1 MKARLL
7 PHDPYYFDI
16 IRVTLNNQGKL
27 TLVIQDMKTLPLGS
41 WDVISEAIVCEPFNG
56 VFSTDVTE
64 YAVAGV
70 QSLQSCLRGL
80 SEQVIPETILT
91 PFCIHAVEFS
101 QEPTRVPLDSIQ
113 LPYDG
118 LFAPLYR
125 ILKKRRKAYVY
136 SQDELLKVT
145 EDEAVWEAVFTI
157 PVKEHPADKGFTA
170 YCTSCIGEDLAEV
183 KA

>member
-1 MKARLL
+1 MKAKLL
-7 PHDPYYFDI
+7 PHDPYYFDLI
-16 IRVTLNNQGKL
+16 KVTLNNQGKL
-27 TLVIQDMKTLPLGS
+27 TLFTQDAKELPEEY
-41 WDVISEAIVCEPFNG
+41 WEIVAEAIVCEPFKG

-101 QEPTRVPLDSIQ
+101 QKPIRIPLDSFQ
-113 LPYDG
+113 LPYEG
-118 LFAPLYR
+118 FLAPLYR
-125 ILKKRRKAYVY
+125 ILKKRRRVCVY
-136 SQDELLKVT
+136 SQEELLKVT

-183 KA
+183 KE